1 MGHLRKAAVAGAF
14 YPAQPQQLADEVSA
28 FLAAVPPS
36 KGAAPKAIIAPHAGY
51 VYSGPV
57 AASVYARL
65 APARG
70 RISRVVLI
78 GPSHRVGFRGIAG
91 CTADGY
97 ETPLGAIPIDKAAYA
112 KALAFPDTGILDAA
126 HEQEHSLEVHL
137 PFLQAV
143 LGPFS
148 LVPLVAG
155 DAPPELVA
163 QVLNAVWGGPET
175 LIVVSTDL
183 SHYLGYDQAKSTDHA
198 ACQAIEHLDP
208 SGLKDDQACGRIP
221 VKGLLTLA
229 KQKHLNIE
237 TVDLRNSGDTAGP
250 KDRVVGY
257 GAWAFTAPAPEAQ
270 DQPEDAERIRAH
282 APMILELARA
292 AIENAFAKGPGVAV
306 PNPLPDLLAENGA
319 VFVTLKIE
327 GQLRGCIGSPI
338 AWRALGQDLVNNA
351 CKAAFQ
357 DPRFPPLRPEEWP
370 EVELSV
376 SVLTPPVPMDIRDE
390 TDLLAQ
396 LRPHQDGLIIED
408 GGRRALFLPSVWE
421 AVPNPREFLGHLKL
435 KAGMAADH
443 WSPGF
448 KASRFLAVELKS
460 ID

>member
-1 MGHLRKAAVAGAF
+1 MSHLRKPAVAGAF
-14 YPAQPQQLADEVSA
+14 YPAQSQQLADDVSA

-36 KGAAPKAIIAPHAGY
+36 KAPVPKAVIAPHAGY
-51 VYSGPV
+51 VYSGPI

-70 RISRVVLI
+70 RITRVVLM
-78 GPSHRVGFRGIAG
+78 GPSHRVGFKGIAG
-91 CTADGY
+91 CTADAY
-97 ETPLGAIPIDKAAYA
+97 QTPLGAIPIDKTAYA
-112 KALAFPDTGILDAA
+112 QALAFPDTGILDAA

-137 PFLQAV
+137 PFLQTV
-143 LGPFS
+143 LGHFT

-163 QVLNAVWGGPET
+163 QVLDAVWGGPET
-175 LIVVSTDL
+175 LIVISTDL
-183 SHYLGYDQAKSTDHA
+183 SHYLDYDSAKSMDHA

-208 SGLKDDQACGRIP
+208 AALKDGQACGRVP
-221 VKGLLTLA
+221 VKGLLTVA
-229 KQKHLNIE
+229 KRRGLSVE

-257 GAWAFTAPAPEAQ
+257 GAWAFTAPEGEACAV
-270 DQPEDAERIRAH
+270 PEDAERIRAN

-292 AIENAFAKGPGVAV
+292 AIENAFARGPGVTV
-306 PNPLPDLLAENGA
+306 PDPLPDLLAQPGA

-338 AWRALGQDLVNNA
+338 AWRPLGQDLVDNA

-357 DPRFPPLRPEEWP
+357 DPRFPPLTPEEWP
-370 EVELSV
+370 DVELSV
-376 SVLTPPVPMDIRDE
+376 SVLTPPLAMDIRDE
-390 TDLLAQ
+390 KDLLAQ
-396 LRPHQDGLIIED
+396 LRPQIDGLIIED

-421 AVPNPREFLGHLKL
+421 VLPTPKEFLTHLKR
-435 KAGMAADH
+435 KAGMADDH
-443 WSPGF
+443 WSAGF